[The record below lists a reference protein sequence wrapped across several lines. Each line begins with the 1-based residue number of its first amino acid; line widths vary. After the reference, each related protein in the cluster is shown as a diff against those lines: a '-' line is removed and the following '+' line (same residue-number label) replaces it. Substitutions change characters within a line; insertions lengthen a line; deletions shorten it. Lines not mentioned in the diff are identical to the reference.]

1 MHKAWQ
7 PKKQELK
14 HFTTWETQQDNS
26 FFFIRIWHGG
36 NTKIKYLFNID
47 TYL

>member
-14 HFTTWETQQDNS
+14 HFTTWETQKDNS
-26 FFFIRIWHGG
+26 FFLLEFDMVEIQKLSIYS
-36 NTKIKYLFNID
+36 I
-47 TYL
+47 